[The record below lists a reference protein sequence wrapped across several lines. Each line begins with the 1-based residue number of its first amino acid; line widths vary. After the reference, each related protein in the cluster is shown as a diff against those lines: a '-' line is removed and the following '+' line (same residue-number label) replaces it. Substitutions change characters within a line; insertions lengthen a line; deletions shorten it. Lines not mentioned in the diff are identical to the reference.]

1 MNEAALKAMFEKEN
15 VDAVIH
21 CAALKSVGES
31 VQKPLEYYRNNITG
45 TLTLMDVM
53 KQTSVKNIDKLKVLI
68 MYEVIRFMNY
78 LFFYSNLIYLWKVK
92 YHYFMHI
99 SKHSVSYGI
108 RPSATNW
115 KPINKLKK
123 PVMHLAASLQAVA
136 HGSDSVLY
144 FQLRQSQGASEKFR
158 GAVIDHYGKSDT
170 KEAGIIAPVEFAPK
184 EISINTRES
193 ENAEYLFIQNF
204 WKKAVGV
211 PVREGYKVIYGK
223 KNEIVEPLKTRILK
237 REK

>member
-1 MNEAALKAMFEKEN
+1 MTFYEGDVMDEAALKAMFEKEN

-108 RPSATNW
+108 L
-115 KPINKLKK
+115 PICYKL
-123 PVMHLAASLQAVA
+123 
-136 HGSDSVLY
+136 
-144 FQLRQSQGASEKFR
+144 
-158 GAVIDHYGKSDT
+158 
-170 KEAGIIAPVEFAPK
+170 EA
-184 EISINTRES
+184 
-193 ENAEYLFIQNF
+193 Y
-204 WKKAVGV
+204 
-211 PVREGYKVIYGK
+211 
-223 KNEIVEPLKTRILK
+223 
-237 REK
+237 

>member
-1 MNEAALKAMFEKEN
+1 MDEAALKAMFEKEN

-21 CAALKSVGES
+21 CAALKAVGES

-99 SKHSVSYGI
+99 SSTDQYRWAVHCLDSLDRSIRVRSLGI
-108 RPSATNW
+108 VFS
-115 KPINKLKK
+115 
-123 PVMHLAASLQAVA
+123 
-136 HGSDSVLY
+136 
-144 FQLRQSQGASEKFR
+144 
-158 GAVIDHYGKSDT
+158 
-170 KEAGIIAPVEFAPK
+170 
-184 EISINTRES
+184 ISI
-193 ENAEYLFIQNF
+193 
-204 WKKAVGV
+204 
-211 PVREGYKVIYGK
+211 
-223 KNEIVEPLKTRILK
+223 
-237 REK
+237 